1 MRVNTEILPDNQQKL
16 FNILKNNQWISDF
29 YLAGG
34 TGLALQYNH
43 RKSVDFDFFNENNF
57 TNEGIIEKLKS
68 IGEVQILSEAKNT
81 LHALV
86 NNVRISFLGY
96 KYPLLKNFITEGQIK
111 IADHLDIACM
121 KLSAIASRGTK
132 KDFVDLYFLL
142 KNFKTT
148 ELFNYYEEKY
158 NVKDYTY
165 ILLKSLVYFE
175 DADQDPMPVL
185 YESVWWE
192 EVKHTITKEVQK
204 IGKI

>member
-1 MRVNTEILPDNQQKL
+1 MQVNTEILPDNQQIV
-16 FNILKNNQWISDF
+16 FNILKNNPWIREF

-43 RKSVDFDFFNENNF
+43 RKSVDFDFFNKNNF
-57 TNEGIIEKLKS
+57 TNEEIIEKLKS
-68 IGEVQILSEAKNT
+68 IGKVQVQSEAKNT

-96 KYPLLKNFITEGQIK
+96 KYPLLKNFITVGHIK

-121 KLSAIASRGTK
+121 KLSAIVSRGTK

-142 KNFKTT
+142 KNFTLD
-148 ELFNYYEEKY
+148 ELFHHYEKKY
-158 NVKDYTY
+158 VVKDYTY

-185 YESVWWE
+185 YEPIRWE
-192 EVKHTITKEVQK
+192 KVKHTIIKKVQK
-204 IGKI
+204 MGKI

>member
-1 MRVNTEILPDNQQKL
+1 MQVNIAILPENQQTL
-16 FNILKNNQWISDF
+16 FNTLKNDSWINEY
-29 YLAGG
+29 YLAVG

-43 RKSVDFDFFNENNF
+43 RKSVDFDFFKDYDF
-57 TNEGIIEKLKS
+57 TNEEIIEKLRN
-68 IGEVQILSEAKNT
+68 IGKVQVQSEAKNT

-86 NNVRISFLGY
+86 DNIQVSFLGY
-96 KYPLLKNFITEGQIK
+96 KYPLLKDFSTVGHIK

-121 KLSAIASRGTK
+121 KLSAIVSRGTK

-142 KNFKTT
+142 QNFKLD
-148 ELFNYYEEKY
+148 ELFHHYEKKY
-158 NVKDYTY
+158 AVKDYTY

-185 YESVWWE
+185 YEPVSWE
-192 EVKHTITKEVQK
+192 KIKYTITKEVQK